1 MTPPP
6 FVGPIGPGTA
16 AAGEL
21 VDELRDHARTRETH
35 TTNLRDAIDALGV
48 LDLFQSLMAVVETL
62 PLLLDVDTA
71 TIRLSDEEGQLH
83 LVAATGCPINDVRTR
98 ALQPLGLQVAI
109 RMSDP
114 EILDRHV
121 EALGF
126 RWAQMRWL
134 GPSKAPIGSL
144 SLASRTQR
152 KPRASQLSLLD
163 TITSGLSDKLLTLDR
178 KSTSVHACSLK
189 LARAAEPR
197 DCKGIVRD
205 EVAGLRPRE
214 RSILDLYADGL
225 STNEVAGL
233 LCISPHTVRTHVKSA
248 LRTLGVHSRADA
260 ARLVRT
266 SQVVQFL

>member
-1 MTPPP
+1 M
-6 FVGPIGPGTA
+6 
-16 AAGEL
+16 
-21 VDELRDHARTRETH
+21 REVL
-35 TTNLRDAIDALGV
+35 TTNLRDAIDVLGV
-48 LDLFQSLMAVVETL
+48 SDLFLSLMAVVEPL

-71 TIRLSDEEGQLH
+71 TIRLSDEEGLLH
-83 LVAATGCPINDVRTR
+83 LVAATGCPISEVRAR

-109 RMSDP
+109 RLSDP
-114 EILDRHV
+114 ETLDRHV
-121 EALGF
+121 ETLGF
-126 RWAQMRWL
+126 HWAQMRWL
-134 GPSKAPIGSL
+134 GPSSAPIGCL

-152 KPRASQLSLLD
+152 RPRTLQLALLE

-178 KSTSVHACSLK
+178 KSANVRACSLK

-197 DCKGIVRD
+197 DWKGIVRD
-205 EVAGLRPRE
+205 EVAYLRPRE

-248 LRTLGVHSRADA
+248 LRTLGVHSRAEA

-266 SQVVQFL
+266 SQVVQLL